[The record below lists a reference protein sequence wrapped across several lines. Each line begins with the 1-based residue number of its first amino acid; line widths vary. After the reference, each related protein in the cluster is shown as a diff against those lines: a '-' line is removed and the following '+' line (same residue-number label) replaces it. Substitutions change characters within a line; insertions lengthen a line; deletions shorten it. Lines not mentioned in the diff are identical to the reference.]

1 MATNLPKKKKKHIS
15 LPYLLMLPAIIAV
28 LVAKGYP
35 LAKQVVMSFQSY
47 GLEQQF
53 GAQADW
59 VWFKNYIAILT
70 DSYFW
75 IVFAK
80 SLLFCAWSAGLTML
94 IGVAVALLML
104 KAFRWTQ
111 RLLSTVLI
119 VVWAMP
125 ILASLTVWIWLIDPN
140 FGLLNW
146 ILTSVGFTSF
156 QGFNWLAS
164 NFWVFYLITS
174 IIIVWAGIPFVTI
187 TTYAAMAQIDGSL
200 LEAASI
206 DGASYWKQTFH
217 VILPLIKPVIWLVGV
232 LEVIWDLQ
240 VFTQIY
246 VLQQNGG
253 DTRATNLLGTYVYQV
268 GISQS
273 AYGVASALSMII
285 LVLILIVTSK
295 YLQILYRQGDMK

>member
-1 MATNLPKKKKKHIS
+1 MAANLAKKKKKHIS

-28 LVAKGYP
+28 LFAKGYP

-53 GAQADW
+53 GAPASS
-59 VWFKNYIAILT
+59 VGLKNYITILT

-75 IVFAK
+75 VVFVK
-80 SLLFCAWSAGLTML
+80 SLVFCAWSAGLTMI
-94 IGVAVALLML
+94 IGIAVSLLAL
-104 KAFRWTQ
+104 KASRWAQ
-111 RLLSTVLI
+111 RFLTTVLI

-146 ILTSVGFTSF
+146 LLTTLGFSSF
-156 QGFNWLAS
+156 QGFNWLAY

-174 IIIVWAGIPFVTI
+174 MIIVWAGIPFVTI
-187 TTYAAMAQIDGSL
+187 TTYAAMAQIDTSL

-206 DGASYWKQTFH
+206 DGASYLKQTFH
-217 VILPLIKPVIWLVGV
+217 IILPLIRPVIWLVGV